1 MNLLTIKLFLNK
13 SKVWFKHHWKML
25 FLAAWTFIIWFVS
38 RKNADAA
45 LKVLDATK
53 LSYQKQIDSINET
66 YEKEI
71 TERDKALHVY
81 NNVLKQIE
89 DDNKR
94 ASQQL
99 EFQKRARIKE
109 IVDEYHND
117 SHSLNKTLLDEF
129 GFEYVE

>member
-1 MNLLTIKLFLNK
+1 
-13 SKVWFKHHWKML
+13 ML